1 MRVIESIKEIRKIEY
16 IWIFKG
22 KNGTMAWDRASR
34 ESAYEGDIAFKL
46 GSLSVTSM
54 FMSPILKF
62 ECQFYWYLLVVFL

>member
-1 MRVIESIKEIRKIEY
+1 M
-16 IWIFKG
+16 
-22 KNGTMAWDRASR
+22 TWDRASR